1 MQISNAF
8 DVYIRL
14 FKLSPLSTKGVY
26 IRPMIIHLNHQKR
39 LRLQNQQSGNCELI
53 KNLHFNY
60 HGHIYTF
67 IIQVSCLVTKSES
80 RIYYWY
86 NHKVKNPNNYQAT
99 KCSCNMRY
107 WTKFRK
113 SCLSNVY
120 IYIYIYIYPWLS
132 KEENRRRMC
141 TSLDVKQLKNLQC
154 LVFQNGVCGQSV
166 TQSFLRFT

>member
-8 DVYIRL
+8 DVQIRL

-39 LRLQNQQSGNCELI
+39 LRPQNQQSGNCELI

-67 IIQVSCLVTKSES
+67 IIQVSCLDTKSES
-80 RIYYWY
+80 GIYYWY

-107 WTKFRK
+107 WKNQIQEKLPFKR
-113 SCLSNVY
+113 
-120 IYIYIYIYPWLS
+120 IYIYIYPWLS